1 MAMGKNGETNQGEAR
16 EQRVRRTY
24 EPPMVLSEEIFE
36 TTALAC
42 GKIPGQ
48 SAKCNAKP
56 KIS

>member
-16 EQRVRRTY
+16 EQRVKRPY
-24 EPPMVLSEEIFE
+24 EPPMVLSEAIFE

-48 SAKCNAKP
+48 SFRCNAKP
-56 KIS
+56 KLS

>member
-1 MAMGKNGETNQGEAR
+1 MAMGKNGESNQGEAR
-16 EQRVRRTY
+16 EHRVRRKY
-24 EPPMVLSEEIFE
+24 EPPMVLSEAIFE
-36 TTALAC
+36 TTALRC

>member
-1 MAMGKNGETNQGEAR
+1 MGKNGETSQGEAR

-24 EPPMVLSEEIFE
+24 EPPMVLSEVIFE

>member
-1 MAMGKNGETNQGEAR
+1 MGKNGETNQGEAR
-16 EQRVRRTY
+16 EQRVRRKY
-24 EPPMVLSEEIFE
+24 ESPMVLSEVIFE

-48 SAKCNAKP
+48 SAKCNSKP

>member
-1 MAMGKNGETNQGEAR
+1 MAMGKNGETNQGAPR
-16 EQRVRRTY
+16 DQRVRQKY
-24 EPPMVLSEEIFE
+24 EPPMVLSEGIFE

-48 SAKCNAKP
+48 SAKCNSKP

>member
-1 MAMGKNGETNQGEAR
+1 MGKNGETSQGEAR

-24 EPPMVLSEEIFE
+24 EPPMVLSEVIFE

-48 SAKCNAKP
+48 SGKCNAKP